1 MFCIRNYWVCF
12 PSNLEKRAEADV
24 FPPFWCRLHKRLTKC
39 GCRETENRRSLEACY
54 IATYVYRVEPGTWS
68 DYSGKLFATSDRRPS
83 CRSQTAWKSKSPANT
98 PKNETRSWPVR
109 NGMLRI
115 VWYRI
120 ASYSIGSDR
129 MGISCVLEQRKMEWG
144 VCLLFFIF
152 TFRTDWLVE
161 RYSYL
166 EYQLVQELQFAS
178 EIGWQLPN

>member
-1 MFCIRNYWVCF
+1 MFCIRNYWACF

-129 MGISCVLEQRKMEWG
+129 MGDLVRPRAAKDGMG
-144 VCLLFFIF
+144 GLLTILYFYFPY
-152 TFRTDWLVE
+152 WLVGWAIFLP
-161 RYSYL
+161 RIS
-166 EYQLVQELQFAS
+166 
-178 EIGWQLPN
+178 IGTGIAVRFRNWLAIA